1 MCLSVVSLPHTAPR
15 GWPPWKPRPLRD
27 PQGWCRG
34 GVNGGAKKSISGARW
49 ACQRG
54 VNDRSPLKTK
64 DSIVLTDFVSSPSHG
79 TGPGIGS
86 LFPGCPTG
94 LGICSMPV
102 GAPSVG
108 HMDGL
113 HLWAVV
119 EEQGHSKVHL
129 CRQPLATCTDC
140 LWDLPQLL
148 SLGPHTYHH
157 PQQ

>member
-1 MCLSVVSLPHTAPR
+1 M
-15 GWPPWKPRPLRD
+15 K
-27 PQGWCRG
+27 
-34 GVNGGAKKSISGARW
+34 GGAKRSISEY
-49 ACQRG
+49 QRG
-54 VNDRSPLKTK
+54 VNDRSPLKTE
-64 DSIVLTDFVSSPSHG
+64 DSIVLTDFVSSLSHG

-94 LGICSMPV
+94 LGICWMPM

-108 HMDGL
+108 HMGGL

-148 SLGPHTYHH
+148 SLGPHAYPSSPAMREDGKEQGLPPPANAGSSEH
-157 PQQ
+157 P